1 MFEFG
6 MVNWLAE
13 KHGQGKNTEEG
24 GLVLSAV
31 YNGCG
36 VTNATC
42 AMLTFAVHSPEPDK
56 PPWDMFFEAAL

>member
-6 MVNWLAE
+6 MVSWLAE

-42 AMLTFAVHSPEPDK
+42 AMLTFAVHTRSLK
-56 PPWDMFFEAAL
+56 PPGGMAFEAAL